1 MTRLATVACMREQF
15 THASNMLI
23 NFSETVKEEENS
35 GVAVAG
41 GETEGDGWA
50 LLAVEDPACCSR
62 WRQLWWGEDDH
73 LNGGLWCCYDRC
85 SLCREEKVVA
95 GGVTY
100 ARSEDLLCC
109 CWLACSQWLRNLQ
122 WLVMTAHLCY
132 WLLPV
137 QRR

>member
-1 MTRLATVACMREQF
+1 MREQF

-85 SLCREEKVVA
+85 SLCRE
-95 GGVTY
+95 
-100 ARSEDLLCC
+100 R
-109 CWLACSQWLRNLQ
+109 R
-122 WLVMTAHLCY
+122 
-132 WLLPV
+132 LLPEE
-137 QRR
+137 